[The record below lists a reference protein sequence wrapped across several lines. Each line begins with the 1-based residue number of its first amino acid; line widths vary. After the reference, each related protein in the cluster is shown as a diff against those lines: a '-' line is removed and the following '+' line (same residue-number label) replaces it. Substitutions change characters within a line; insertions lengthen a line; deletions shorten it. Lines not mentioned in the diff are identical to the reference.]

1 MSIIETIQIR
11 RSCRTYR
18 DSPVEPDKLADLKA
32 FLESNTRAPF
42 GSPLRFELRDF
53 NDLEEEELR
62 PLGTYGVIKGAKLF
76 IIGAAGNGPR
86 AMEDYGYCMEHNILK
101 ATALGLGTCWL
112 GGTFRRS
119 GFARRM
125 NLSDGELLPAISPV
139 GYPGGA
145 RSLTDRFF
153 QFSAGSDQRKEWSE
167 LFSDGD
173 PETPLSRESAGRYE
187 TPLECVRKGPSA
199 SNKQPWRIV
208 RDGRDFH
215 FTLARTPG
223 YDKMIKEIRLQNVDM
238 GIAMC
243 HFELASRE
251 LGLAGSWSVRDPGAP
266 SGGREY
272 IATWTAGG

>member
-1 MSIIETIQIR
+1 MSIIETIRAR

-18 DSPVEPDKLADLKA
+18 DRPIEPDRLAELKP
-32 FLESNTRAPF
+32 FLEANRAAPF
-42 GSPLRFELRDF
+42 GSPLRFQLLDL
-53 NDLEEEELR
+53 NDLEADELR

-76 IIGAAGNGPR
+76 IIGAVGKEPK
-86 AMEDYGYCMEHNILK
+86 AMEDYGYCMEKNILK

-119 GFARRM
+119 GFARRV

-139 GYPGGA
+139 GYAGEK

-153 QFSAGSDQRKEWSE
+153 LFSAGSNERKEWNE
-167 LFSDGD
+167 LFSEGD
-173 PETPLSRESAGRYE
+173 PETPLPRESCGGYE
-187 TPLECVRKGPSA
+187 TPLECVRTGPSA

-208 RDGRDFH
+208 RDGSAFL
-215 FTLARTPG
+215 FYLAKTPG
-223 YDKMIKEIRLQNVDM
+223 YDRMIKEIRLQNIDM

-243 HFELASRE
+243 HFELSARE
-251 LGLAGSWSVRDPGAP
+251 LGLVGCWNVADPRIP

-272 IATWTAGG
+272 IVSWIAGG